1 MKPHESWCN
10 GEPCARG
17 QKFSYLQCL
26 YFNHEQKESY
36 EIAGTMWLQCDT
48 RTFLQGLN
56 VFQLDHV
63 FQYSQCG
70 HIVNKGR
77 NFVNENEEDANEGTQ
92 AGKTTMN
99 AGDFD
104 YLTWTGSET

>member
-1 MKPHESWCN
+1 
-10 GEPCARG
+10 
-17 QKFSYLQCL
+17 
-26 YFNHEQKESY
+26 
-36 EIAGTMWLQCDT
+36 MWLQCDT
-48 RTFLQGLN
+48 RSFLQGLN

-70 HIVNKGR
+70 HIVYKGR

-104 YLTWTGSET
+104 YLTWTGSES

>member
-1 MKPHESWCN
+1 
-10 GEPCARG
+10 
-17 QKFSYLQCL
+17 
-26 YFNHEQKESY
+26 
-36 EIAGTMWLQCDT
+36 MWLQCDT

-77 NFVNENEEDANEGTQ
+77 NFVNEIEEDANEVTQ
-92 AGKTTMN
+92 AAKNDNERSRFRLPGRGLSGDLSSCPFKN
-99 AGDFD
+99 A
-104 YLTWTGSET
+104 LQR

>member
-1 MKPHESWCN
+1 MP
-10 GEPCARG
+10 
-17 QKFSYLQCL
+17 
-26 YFNHEQKESY
+26 Y

-48 RTFLQGLN
+48 RSFLQGLN

-77 NFVNENEEDANEGTQ
+77 NFVNENEEDANEVTQ
-92 AGKTTMN
+92 AAKNDNERSRFRLPGRGLSSDFSSCLPKN
-99 AGDFD
+99 A
-104 YLTWTGSET
+104 LPR